1 VSPAEATGP
10 VIVTDGNT
18 RQALALVRALGRRS
32 IPVEVLT
39 SARGSLAGASRFAA
53 SEHRLPDVESEPAA
67 WTLAVEELLRV
78 KPHALLVPTTE
89 PAMGNLYRSGIDRCG
104 RLAVPPAAAFE
115 AAVDKANLIG
125 IAREVGLDVPRSA
138 LVEDTARPME
148 LPGDL
153 AFPVI
158 VKARRSRFLQDG
170 RWQRGVVRLVRSS
183 HELRRLSGSPG
194 FGCGAL
200 IQEFVP
206 GWGEG
211 LFLAAARGRPLA
223 RFAHRR
229 IREKP
234 PAGGV
239 AVLCESIDPDE
250 ELARAGERLL
260 ERLGWHGVAM
270 LEFRRTP
277 EGRAVLMELNPR
289 LWGSLQLAID
299 AGLDFPRLLLA
310 LHGDAPLPELGFR
323 PGVRSRWLLGDVDH
337 LLIQLRA
344 RSGEYT
350 GSPASRRGS
359 LAAFL
364 TEFFSG
370 AKLDVLRW
378 NDPGP
383 FWRELRDWIRGGARS
398 L

>member
-1 VSPAEATGP
+1 

-32 IPVEVLT
+32 IAVEVLT

-53 SEHRLPDVESEPAA
+53 GEHRLPDVESEPEA
-67 WTLAVEELLRV
+67 WTRAVEELLRA

-89 PAMGNLYRSGIDRCG
+89 PAMGNLYRSGIDGAG

-115 AAVDKANLIG
+115 AAVDKASLIG
-125 IAREVGLDVPRSA
+125 IAREVGLEVPRTV
-138 LVEDTARPME
+138 LVEDVSAPME
-148 LPGDL
+148 LPEDL

-158 VKARRSRFLQDG
+158 VKARRSRFLQNG
-170 RWQRGVVRLVRSS
+170 RWQRGIVRLVRSS
-183 HELRRLSGSPG
+183 DELRRLSGSPG
-194 FGCGAL
+194 LGCGAL

-229 IREKP
+229 LREKP
-234 PAGGV
+234 PGGGV
-239 AVLCESIDPDE
+239 AVLCESIEPDE
-250 ELARAGERLL
+250 ELARAGERVL
-260 ERLGWHGVAM
+260 ERLAWHGVAM
-270 LEFRRTP
+270 LEFRRTR

-310 LHGDAPLPELGFR
+310 LHGHAPLPELAFR
-323 PGVRSRWLLGDVDH
+323 RGVRSRWLLGDVDH

-344 RSGEYT
+344 RSCAPSGRPT
-350 GSPASRRGS
+350 SRRTS

-364 TEFFSG
+364 GEFFSG
-370 AKLDVLRW
+370 ARLDVLRW
-378 NDPGP
+378 DDPRP
-383 FWRELRDWIRGGARS
+383 FWRELRDWLRGGARS

>member
-1 VSPAEATGP
+1 
-10 VIVTDGNT
+10 
-18 RQALALVRALGRRS
+18 
-32 IPVEVLT
+32 
-39 SARGSLAGASRFAA
+39 
-53 SEHRLPDVESEPAA
+53 
-67 WTLAVEELLRV
+67 
-78 KPHALLVPTTE
+78 
-89 PAMGNLYRSGIDRCG
+89 MGNLYRSAIGGFG

-115 AAVDKANLIG
+115 AAVDKANLLA
-125 IAREVGLDVPRSA
+125 IACEVGLAVPRTL
-138 LVEDTARPME
+138 LVEDTCERME
-148 LPGDL
+148 LPEGF
-153 AFPVI
+153 AFPVV
-158 VKARRSRFLQDG
+158 VKARRSRFLENG
-170 RWQRGVVRLVRSS
+170 RWRKGMVRIARCTE
-183 HELRRLSGSPG
+183 ELRGLSGSPG
-194 FGCGAL
+194 LGCGAL

-211 LFLAAARGRPLA
+211 LFFAAAGGRSLA

-229 IREKP
+229 LREKP
-234 PAGGV
+234 PSGGV
-239 AVLCESIDPDE
+239 AVLCESIEPDE

-260 ERLGWHGVAM
+260 ERLAWHGVAM

-299 AGLDFPRLLLA
+299 AGLDFARLLLA
-310 LHGDAPLPELGFR
+310 LHGDAPLPELDFR

-344 RSGEYT
+344 RSGASS
-350 GSPASRRGS
+350 GSHARRAS

-370 AKLDVLRW
+370 ARLDVLRW
-378 NDPGP
+378 DDPGP
-383 FWRELRDWIRGGARS
+383 FWRELRDWLRGGAQS